1 MNYYEFRIYLEDASR
16 GVNVQIRALTQ
27 EEAEEKIKTQYQN
40 IRNLIY
46 LRQIYDIWNVY

>member
-1 MNYYEFRIYLEDASR
+1 MNYYEFRIYLENAPR
-16 GVNVQIRALTQ
+16 GVNVHIRAFTP

-46 LRQIYDIWNVY
+46 LRQIHDLWNV